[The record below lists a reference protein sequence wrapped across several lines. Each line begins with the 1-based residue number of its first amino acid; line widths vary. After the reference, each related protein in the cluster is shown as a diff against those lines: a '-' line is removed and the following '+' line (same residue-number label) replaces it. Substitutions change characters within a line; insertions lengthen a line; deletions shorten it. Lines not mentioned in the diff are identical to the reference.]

1 MARKQHLRQFL
12 GSSVWSGLSTVAR
25 AGSSLLINKLF
36 AVYYGPHGITLLAHF
51 QNLIA
56 LLTTLP
62 NSGVNVG
69 LIRHLAQQEVDTPA
83 YRSYFWAGLWLNLI
97 TFLGVAGAISL
108 FPTFFLERFGEE
120 LLTQTGAG
128 GLWLLPIMFVFLLL
142 HLFWLSVLLARQALR
157 AYVFIGLFTSLVSV
171 GIMWGAVGKMDVF
184 MALVLFL
191 AGQSISGLVG
201 LGVVLSK
208 RLVPVWQM
216 QLNPEVLQNLGK
228 FLVMALSTL
237 VGAKLVDF
245 VVREMAIQQFSL
257 LETGLWQS
265 VVKIS
270 DSYTMV
276 YVSLLGMVYYPRIA
290 ALLPQPEALR
300 EYVRSVFFLLVPA
313 VGAGLL
319 FFWRQRD
326 FFIQLL
332 FHRDFL
338 AARDLMEYQL
348 LGDFLKMTAWVLS
361 YIITVQARVK
371 LYILTQLVSGVV
383 YVGLVAWLM
392 PLLGLDGLPL
402 AHALRY
408 GLYLVFHL
416 YLFRS
421 YFFAS

>member
-12 GSSVWSGLSTVAR
+12 GNSVWSGLSTVAR
-25 AGSSLLINKLF
+25 AGSSLLVNKLF

-69 LIRHLAQQEVDTPA
+69 LIRHLAQHEVKSQA
-83 YRSYFWAGLWLNLI
+83 YRAYFWAGLFLNVL
-97 TFLGVAGAISL
+97 TFLGAAGAIFL
-108 FPTFFLERFGEE
+108 FPTFFLERFADD
-120 LLTQTGAG
+120 LLTQTGFG
-128 GLWLLPIMFVFLLL
+128 NLWLLLGLFVLLL
-142 HLFWLSVLLARQALR
+142 LQLFWLSVLLARQALR
-157 AYVFIGLFTSLVSV
+157 PYVWLSLLTSVISV
-171 GIMWGAVGKMDVF
+171 GVMWGAVGKVKLSQ
-184 MALVLFL
+184 ALVLFL
-191 AGQSISGLVG
+191 VGQSITGLVG
-201 LGVVLSK
+201 MAVVFHK
-208 RLVPVWQM
+208 GLVPTWQVKM
-216 QLNPEVLQNLGK
+216 EPSVLRDLGK

-245 VVREMAIQQFSL
+245 VVREMAIEQFSL
-257 LETGLWQS
+257 VETGLWQS

-276 YVSLLGMVYYPRIA
+276 YISVLGMVYYPRIA
-290 ALLPQPEALR
+290 ALLPQPEALK
-300 EYVRSVFFLLVPA
+300 EYVKSVFYLLVPA
-313 VGAGLL
+313 VGLGLL
-319 FFWRQRD
+319 VFWWQRD

-332 FHRDFL
+332 FNEDFL
-338 AARDLMEYQL
+338 AARDLMDYQL

-371 LYILTQLVSGVV
+371 LYICTQLISGVV

-392 PLLGLDGLPL
+392 PLLGLDGLPM

-408 GLYLVFHL
+408 GLYLAFHL

-421 YFFAS
+421 YFSLA

>member
-12 GSSVWSGLSTVAR
+12 GNSVWSGLSTVAR
-25 AGSSLLINKLF
+25 AGSALVINKLF
-36 AVYYGPHGITLLAHF
+36 AVYYGPQGITLLAHF

-62 NSGVNVG
+62 NSGINVG
-69 LIRHLAQQEVDTPA
+69 LIRHLAQHEVKSPA
-83 YRSYFWAGLWLNLI
+83 YGSYFWAGLFLNTL
-97 TFLGVAGAISL
+97 TFLGGVGALLL
-108 FPTFFLERFGEE
+108 FPSFFLERFSEE
-120 LLTQTGAG
+120 LLPQRSGFY
-128 GLWLLPIMFVFLLL
+128 LWALPFLFVLLL
-142 HLFWLSVLLARQALR
+142 LQLFWLAVLLARQALR
-157 AYVFIGLFTSLVSV
+157 PYVFIGLFTSFVSILVT
-171 GIMWGAVGKMDVF
+171 WWAVGRVEISQ
-184 MALVLFL
+184 ALVLFL
-191 AGQSISGLVG
+191 TGQSMSGVVG
-201 LGVVLSK
+201 LGVVFYK
-208 RLVPVWQM
+208 GLVPKWQVK
-216 QLNPEVLQNLGK
+216 LEPGVFRDLGK

-245 VVREMAIQQFSL
+245 VVREMAIQEFSL

-276 YVSLLGMVYYPRIA
+276 YISVLGMVYYPRIA
-290 ALLPQPEALR
+290 ALLPQPVALR
-300 EYVRSVFFLLVPA
+300 EYVRSIFFLLVPA

-319 FFWRQRD
+319 FFWWQRD

-332 FHRDFL
+332 FHQEFL
-338 AARDLMEYQL
+338 AARYLMDYQL

-371 LYILTQLVSGVV
+371 LYMLTQLGSGVI
-383 YVGLVAWLM
+383 YVALVAWLM
-392 PLLGLDGLPL
+392 PLLGVEGLPV

-421 YFFAS
+421 YLFSK